1 MKQIEVSM
9 YELTL
14 DEAHE
19 FLKKGKQILIYNSR
33 FDRYLLKETL
43 RSFVLYMSLVSDL
56 IKPYLKFFVFDL
68 L

>member
-33 FDRYLLKETL
+33 FERYLVKETL

-56 IKPYLKFFVFDL
+56 IKPYLKFFVFDI
-68 L
+68 

>member
-1 MKQIEVSM
+1 MKQIEVIM

-56 IKPYLKFFVFDL
+56 IKPYLKFFVFDI
-68 L
+68 